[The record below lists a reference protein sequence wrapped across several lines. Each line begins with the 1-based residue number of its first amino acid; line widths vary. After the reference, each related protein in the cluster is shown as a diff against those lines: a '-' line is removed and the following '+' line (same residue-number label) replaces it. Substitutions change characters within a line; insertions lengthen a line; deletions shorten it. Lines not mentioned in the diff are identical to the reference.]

1 MTKTCGQC
9 IHLKDG
15 SCMSLDSL
23 VPLHDLVLSSDPACA
38 VFSQRP
44 AAQTPERI
52 IHCPSA
58 SGLGIL
64 SQETLSNLAGD
75 DPAVIQARAMAEKV
89 TAENEA
95 RHARRRDWHRD
106 IDR

>member
-23 VPLHDLVLSSDPACA
+23 VPLHDPCFSSDPACA
-38 VFSQRP
+38 VFPSGRQRRP
-44 AAQTPERI
+44 GAHNSPPVRFRTWDSEP
-52 IHCPSA
+52 
-58 SGLGIL
+58 
-64 SQETLSNLAGD
+64 ETLSNLAGD

>member
-1 MTKTCGQC
+1 MMKTCGQC

-23 VPLHDLVLSSDPACA
+23 VPLHDLVLASDPACD
-38 VFSQRP
+38 VFALRP
-44 AAQTPERI
+44 AVPLHERPI
-52 IHCPSA
+52 LSQSA

-64 SQETLSNLAGD
+64 SQETLSKLACN
-75 DPAVIQARAMAEKV
+75 DPAVIQARAMAERV
-89 TAENEA
+89 ADDNDA
-95 RHARRRDWHRD
+95 RNARRRDWHRD